1 MVAGDMTQNAE
12 SLQTR
17 IAEINSRAS
26 ISKNSLESSINGM
39 H

>member
-17 IAEINSRAS
+17 TAEINSRNV
-26 ISKNSLESSINGM
+26 SKNN
-39 H
+39 

>member
-1 MVAGDMTQNAE
+1 MTQNAE

-26 ISKNSLESSINGM
+26 VSKNS
-39 H
+39 